1 MNNNKENIINNIPE
15 FPNDYKPSFDISIL
29 SNNIPNNIISY
40 FNTILYSL
48 EISFNYIE
56 KKYRI
61 KCEKYLKLN
70 EEKILSYFN
79 YIQIL
84 IKSKI
89 LSKNIS
95 NAFIIYIRNS
105 ITNKKN
111 NLNKEILINLI
122 KIIIDCIIDL
132 NFPEYCLKEMNK
144 CFEESINSELF
155 EKNGDYLI
163 ELLNLFENKI
173 FNKNNNNNIIN
184 VSYKGLAYIY
194 ENILCSLGVNKNNSE
209 NIIKIIL
216 NCTDFMI
223 NDNINKIK
231 NNNFNV
237 INENFYDEIKVIYS
251 LLLNISYH
259 IQKTFD
265 NFYLFKEILY
275 TKFLNY
281 GLNFLYLNVSNNN
294 NIKNELKMKTKI
306 FRFLISLIKKNIENN
321 QIFINILKNFITY
334 SINYFNDNNNFK
346 NCFYILFNNE
356 LNDNNNNNNSDTI
369 NIILNKFIQQ
379 ILYFLSIILYN
390 EFFYYNYKLIDFIN
404 FAKKI
409 IFPFFISNKKEINDI
424 SNDNDGTNYANY
436 IYDIILERKNKC
448 LKCALAKFVYIGCK
462 KNENYLNFYLIY
474 SIELIEYS
482 INNNN
487 VISNV
492 YDKNNSFISKDDF
505 LLNNNEIKTENRIE
519 ISLII
524 LCIICKVI
532 EKKENK
538 NYYIEILLN
547 FTKNFCNNINNM
559 ANKFIIIKERICLYF
574 SIYLD
579 LFIDYISKN
588 NNNNNNNELLINI
601 SDFLFINIF
610 NEKNNNN
617 NLIGIYESYE
627 AIKKILINKNINNN
641 NNILYSIS
649 SKYSILFIKFIPSS
663 NFPLFFEVL
672 TYISKYIND
681 NNILLNLLNSLF
693 NRIIKEISPRRLS
706 HDKEG
711 NNNMN
716 NSYKIIINNCFN
728 VIREIFYKKTFI
740 QNHFN
745 EIEKFILPLLKYMKY
760 PTKIEFDEDIILII
774 TIIIKTIN
782 FLPKIF
788 FNIFPELY
796 LYLKK
801 NGGMTLDL
809 YELINLYI
817 ININNPNN
825 NYNNEDNN
833 NLNKNIDNNKILFKL
848 FKKSLAKNIKQ
859 INSPYLSSLLIQIWL
874 IYISN
879 IPNNTIINIISFSL
893 KNIKNILLIEKSN
906 HSETNN
912 LNINNK
918 LILFSLINIIFC
930 GFINFPIIVINNI
943 EIEIIIKSLM
953 LISSFDVVSVYQIK
967 IIIICIC
974 YVLKNKNI
982 IENFNEFG
990 IVLFNVS
997 FKLLKKIKN
1006 YEVTNLKK
1014 KEIKE
1019 IKNNFIENE
1028 DDDFDNEDDDSMKN
1042 INENNNNNNNEDLI
1056 LNIYEDDY
1064 KSQSYNNNDDF
1075 ILNNNNNNN
1084 NNNLN
1089 NENIIEEINEIDYR
1103 TINPKIKEIDEFK
1116 LFKETIEQ
1124 LNKENNSLFLNWFN
1138 KLSDKNQKDFKD
1150 IIYTSYIEIP
1160 TNDNNNNINIPRR
1173 IVKIKKNN

>member
-29 SNNIPNNIISY
+29 SNNIPNNIITY

-56 KKYRI
+56 KNYRI

-70 EEKILSYFN
+70 EEKILFYFD

-111 NLNKEILINLI
+111 NLNKEILIKLI

-216 NCTDFMI
+216 NCTDLMI

-231 NNNFNV
+231 NNNNFNI
-237 INENFYDEIKVIYS
+237 INENFFDEIKVIYS
-251 LLLNISYH
+251 LLLNISFH
-259 IQKTFD
+259 LQKTFD
-265 NFYLFKEILY
+265 NFYLFKEILF

-281 GLNFLYLNVSNNN
+281 GLNFLYLNVNNN
-294 NIKNELKMKTKI
+294 NYIKNELKMKTKI

-321 QIFINILKNFITY
+321 QIYINILKNFITY

-346 NCFYILFNNE
+346 NCFFILFNND
-356 LNDNNNNNNSDTI
+356 LNDINNNNNSDTI

-390 EFFYYNYKLIDFIN
+390 EFFYFNYKLIDFIN

-409 IFPFFISNKKEINDI
+409 IFPFFISNQKEINDI

-482 INNNN
+482 INNN
-487 VISNV
+487 IKNV
-492 YDKNNSFISKDDF
+492 YDNNNSFISKDDF

-519 ISLII
+519 IGLII

-579 LFIDYISKN
+579 LFIDYISN
-588 NNNNNNNELLINI
+588 NNNNKNNNELLINI

-617 NLIGIYESYE
+617 NNNLIGIYESYE
-627 AIKKILINKNINNN
+627 AIKKIIINKNINNN
-641 NNILYSIS
+641 NNIILYSIS

-672 TYISKYIND
+672 TYISKFIND
-681 NNILLNLLNSLF
+681 NNILLSLLNSLF

-740 QNHFN
+740 QNYFN

-825 NYNNEDNN
+825 NYNNDDNN
-833 NLNKNIDNNKILFKL
+833 LNIDNNKILFKL

-893 KNIKNILLIEKSN
+893 KNIKNILLNEKSN
-906 HSETNN
+906 HSETNSNN
-912 LNINNK
+912 LNNK

-943 EIEIIIKSLM
+943 EIEVIIKSLN

-982 IENFNEFG
+982 MENFNEFG
-990 IVLFNVS
+990 IVLLNVS

-1006 YEVTNLKK
+1006 YEVKNLKK
-1014 KEIKE
+1014 KEINE

-1028 DDDFDNEDDDSMKN
+1028 DDDFDNDDDSMKN
-1042 INENNNNNNNEDLI
+1042 VNENDNNEDLI
-1056 LNIYEDDY
+1056 LNFYEENY
-1064 KSQSYNNNDDF
+1064 KSQSYNNDE
-1075 ILNNNNNNN
+1075 IIINNNNNNN
-1084 NNNLN
+1084 DLN

-1103 TINPKIKEIDEFK
+1103 TINNKIKEIDEFK
-1116 LFKETIEQ
+1116 LFKESIEI
-1124 LNKENNSLFLNWFN
+1124 LNKENNSLFSNWFN
-1138 KLSDKNQKDFKD
+1138 KLSEKNQKDFKD
-1150 IIYTSYIEIP
+1150 IIYTTYIEIS
-1160 TNDNNNNINIPRR
+1160 TNENNNNNNINVPRR
-1173 IVKIKKNN
+1173 IVKIKNNKNN

>member
-1 MNNNKENIINNIPE
+1 MKNNKENIINNIPE
-15 FPNDYKPSFDISIL
+15 FPNDYIPSFDISIL

-48 EISFNYIE
+48 EISFNYID
-56 KKYRI
+56 KNYRI

-70 EEKILSYFN
+70 EEKILSFFDYV
-79 YIQIL
+79 QIL

-89 LSKNIS
+89 LTKNIS

-105 ITNKKN
+105 ITNNKN
-111 NLNKEILINLI
+111 NLNKEILIKLI
-122 KIIIDCIIDL
+122 KILIDCIIDL

-306 FRFLISLIKKNIENN
+306 FRFLISLIKKHIDNN
-321 QIFINILKNFITY
+321 QIFLNILKQYITF

-346 NCFYILFNNE
+346 NCFFILFNDE
-356 LNDNNNNNNSDTI
+356 LNDNNNNSDTI

-390 EFFYYNYKLIDFIN
+390 ELFYFNYQLIDFIN

-424 SNDNDGTNYANY
+424 SNDKDGTNYANY

-448 LKCALAKFVYIGCK
+448 LKSALAKFVYIGCK
-462 KNENYLNFYLIY
+462 KNENYLKFYLIY

-487 VISNV
+487 AITNV
-492 YDKNNSFISKDDF
+492 YDNNSFISKDDF
-505 LLNNNEIKTENRIE
+505 LIINNEIKTENRIE
-519 ISLII
+519 IGLII

-547 FTKNFCNNINNM
+547 FTKNFCNNINDM
-559 ANKFIIIKERICLYF
+559 ANKFIIIKERICLFF

-579 LFIDYISKN
+579 LFIDYIN
-588 NNNNNNNELLINI
+588 CNNNNNELLINI

-610 NEKNNNN
+610 NEKNDNN

-627 AIKKILINKNINNN
+627 AIKKIIINKNINNNN

-681 NNILLNLLNSLF
+681 NNILLSLLNSLF
-693 NRIIKEISPRRLS
+693 NRIVKEISPRRLS
-706 HDKEG
+706 HDQEG

-740 QNHFN
+740 QNYFN

-760 PTKIEFDEDIILII
+760 PTKIEFDEDIVLII

-782 FLPKIF
+782 FLPNIF

-809 YELINLYI
+809 FELINLYI

-825 NYNNEDNN
+825 NYNNDDINN
-833 NLNKNIDNNKILFKL
+833 NLISYKNIDNNKILFKL
-848 FKKSLAKNIKQ
+848 FKKSLAKNIKH

-879 IPNNTIINIISFSL
+879 IPNNILISIISFSL
-893 KNIKNILLIEKSN
+893 KYIKNILLIEKSN
-906 HSETNN
+906 HSEDTNN
-912 LNINNK
+912 NINNK
-918 LILFSLINIIFC
+918 LILFSLTNIIFV
-930 GFINFPIIVINNI
+930 GFINYPIITINNI
-943 EIEIIIKSLM
+943 EIEDIIKSLL

-967 IIIICIC
+967 VIIISIC

-990 IVLFNVS
+990 IVLLDVS
-997 FKLLKKIKN
+997 FKLLKKIKK
-1006 YEVTNLKK
+1006 YETKSLKK
-1014 KEIKE
+1014 KEIKD
-1019 IKNNFIENE
+1019 IKNNLIDNEEDENE
-1028 DDDFDNEDDDSMKN
+1028 NEDDDSMEN
-1042 INENNNNNNNEDLI
+1042 SINDHNNNNNNNEDLI
-1056 LNIYEDDY
+1056 LNICEENFQ
-1064 KSQSYNNNDDF
+1064 SQSYNNNNDDIIF
-1075 ILNNNNNNN
+1075 NNNN

-1089 NENIIEEINEIDYR
+1089 IENIIEDYTEIDYR
-1103 TINPKIKEIDEFK
+1103 TINPKIKELDEFK
-1116 LFKETIEQ
+1116 IFKESIEI
-1124 LNKENNSLFLNWFN
+1124 LNKNNNSFFLNWFN
-1138 KLSDKNQKDFKD
+1138 KLSDKKKEDFKD
-1150 IIYTSYIEIP
+1150 IINTFYLETT
-1160 TNDNNNNINIPRR
+1160 TNDNNNINIPRR
-1173 IVKIKKNN
+1173 IVKIKNNNNK